1 MIKEFGLMFMAFFA
15 IMNPL
20 SNLPAYMAL
29 VADDNDHISHKIAT
43 KSLLIAFGVT
53 VFFVVTGNFI
63 FNLFGITL
71 ASLRIAGGI
80 LVAIIGYHMLNGV
93 HAPSAK
99 GMERQLSDP
108 MDVAISPLAVPLL
121 AGPGTIATAIN
132 LSQGDIRKQMM
143 TLLAFGLLCLVT
155 YFILREAKRI
165 SVILGKSGM
174 SVITKMMGLI
184 LTTIGVQM
192 LITGLQTAFI
202 LR

>member
-1 MIKEFGLMFMAFFA
+1 MKEFGLMFMAFFA

-29 VADDNDHISHKIAT
+29 VADDNDRISHKIAT
-43 KSLLIAFGVT
+43 KSLLIAFVVIT
-53 VFFVVTGNFI
+53 FFVMTGHLI

-71 ASLRIAGGI
+71 SSLRIAGGI

-99 GMERQLSDP
+99 GMESQPSDP
-108 MDVAISPLAVPLL
+108 MEVAISPLAVPLL

-132 LSQGDIRKQMM
+132 LSHGDIKKQVM
-143 TLLAFGLLCLVT
+143 TILAFGLLCLLT

-165 SVILGKSGM
+165 SSALGKSGM
-174 SVITKMMGLI
+174 SIITKIMGLI
-184 LTTIGVQM
+184 LTTIGIQM
-192 LITGLQTAFI
+192 LVTGIQLTFH
-202 LR
+202 LS